1 MDIASVI
8 IFFWLQPCK
17 AYYYYYDDDDDDND
31 DDDDDD
37 DDDDEDDYYY
47 YIMYLKCLHA
57 SKALLHTCFCSYFA
71 NLHL

>member
-8 IFFWLQPCK
+8 FFFWLQPCK
-17 AYYYYYDDDDDDND
+17 AYYYYYYD

-37 DDDDEDDYYY
+37 YY

-57 SKALLHTCFCSYFA
+57 SKALLHTCFCSCIA

>member
-17 AYYYYYDDDDDDND
+17 AYYYYYYHYD

-37 DDDDEDDYYY
+37 DDDYYY

-57 SKALLHTCFCSYFA
+57 SKALLHPCFCSCFA